1 MRSLTS
7 CNFCI
12 SLWSSLQHVTHRKYT
27 LLFGR
32 WNIYLLQ
39 SFTFFHHF
47 SFPSFLADDYAAISR
62 QAESFLVLQLSF
74 FSFLSFWTLPGTAEY
89 PESAVLPVRHQT
101 WSTFSQLRDFP
112 SPPSQR
118 APSCKF
124 EAQHLVIL
132 VQSAPHIKNAHG
144 LPHFV
149 LQLSGVGTSEVHRG
163 SYKAH
168 ARLMQGWWCLSVSVS
183 CLKMVSVWHASIP
196 VGHHFVESWQARHN
210 CHFMLL
216 P

>member
-7 CNFCI
+7 CIFCI

-89 PESAVLPVRHQT
+89 PELPQFFQSGTRPEAHFLSSESFQAPPVKEPHPASSKHNT
-101 WSTFSQLRDFP
+101 LWSL
-112 SPPSQR
+112 
-118 APSCKF
+118 CK
-124 EAQHLVIL
+124 AH
-132 VQSAPHIKNAHG
+132 HIKNAHG

-168 ARLMQGWWCLSVSVS
+168 ARLMQGWWCLSVSVA

-196 VGHHFVESWQARHN
+196 VGHHVESWQARHN
-210 CHFMLL
+210 CRFMLL